1 MYYNKT
7 KTNNAISAF
16 RCDLNCA
23 QSVISAFLEDLRVDR
38 EMSMNMSNGFGA
50 GMGRLQE
57 TCGAVTGAYMVF
69 GLHNAAIHKD
79 LAQRKESTY
88 SMIQQFN
95 HEFFQIHKTTHCRDL
110 LKCDLRTD
118 EGQNHFYDNN
128 LGENVCEKCIAT
140 SVSLV
145 ARLTNLE

>member
-1 MYYNKT
+1 M
-7 KTNNAISAF
+7 AIKANTALCAF
-16 RCDLNCA
+16 RSNLNCA
-23 QSVISAFLEDLRVDR
+23 QSVITAFLEDLHVDQ
-38 EMSMNMSNGFGA
+38 ETVINMSNGFGA

-69 GLHNAAIHKD
+69 GLYNALLYKD
-79 LAQRKESTY
+79 IAQRKEATY

-95 HEFFQIHKTTHCRDL
+95 QEFSQIHQTTHCRDL

-128 LGENVCEKCIAT
+128 LGEKVCEKCIAT
-140 SVSLV
+140 SVSIVEKLLV
-145 ARLTNLE
+145 RE